1 MRKYRVGT
9 VALLVL
15 GLTGPAAAQQ
25 VVHNDVPAAQAA
37 LVQES
42 LAGSSLEKIR
52 STVVPTA
59 ASPTEAAPFVGTITG
74 RVVVSVT
81 QQPLEA
87 AQVQVVGTQI
97 GGLTAATGRFILQ
110 GVPAGTHQVRVTRLG
125 YRAVTTQVV
134 VQDGQTTEANF
145 QLAEEVLVLD
155 EIVVTGTAGGTRK
168 RAIGNAVESLSADKL
183 TAVAPVKNVDQL
195 LAQRSPGVM
204 MLPGTGQVGTGSAV
218 RIRGNSSITLDNE
231 PIIYIDGVRM
241 DSNPRRGPS
250 QRGGANVSRLNDINP
265 NDIES
270 IEIIKGPAAATLY
283 GTEAS
288 NGVIQIITKRGAT
301 GAPQL
306 SVSSR
311 IGTNWLWNPEGRTG
325 MRYMPDPD
333 HPGQLIGFNVYENE
347 RLHGNGPIFG
357 YGLTQGYNASVRGGN
372 DALRYFASVSRDD
385 DRGIVSWNWDKRLAV
400 RGNLEMNLSE
410 KWNFRF
416 GSAYI
421 QSQTRLAQSSI
432 DNDPFSNLIWSNPRG
447 LNTPTRGWRAAPPEE
462 WGKVESRLDNDR
474 TTTNLELRFQPMNWM
489 THRLVAGID
498 FNTEASWNLWPQMPE
513 GKDHFYGN
521 LGLGSKSVSRGNRRY
536 VTLDYAG
543 SANINWNE
551 YTFTPSVGFQ
561 YFRVRSAFINSSGS
575 EFPAIPIT
583 TVSGG
588 AVRDGG
594 ESFSE
599 NSTAGVYFQQQVG
612 WRDRVFVTGAVRADA
627 NSAFGSEFKA
637 AYYPKVSATWSV
649 SEEPFWTLDWV
660 DQFRIRT
667 AWGAAGKQ
675 PGAIDATRLY
685 GPQIGYKDQP
695 ALSPSAYG
703 NPYLKPERGE
713 ELELGFDASFLEGR
727 LTLEATRYQRA
738 VKDAIIG
745 RPLPPSSGFTGS
757 QIVNVGHL
765 STWGNELSM
774 TARLLQK
781 QSFRWEL
788 DTQYSTMAN
797 KIDDLGGLGFISGS
811 TQSQHRE
818 GYSIGDLF
826 MKRIL
831 SAEIDDKGKVLKAVC
846 DGGTGPQGVDPGG
859 TPVDCGAAPQVWLG
873 HSQPTWQI
881 GVGNTFT
888 LFNNLSFYLRMEGN
902 GGHKQ
907 VNTEIRATHNQS
919 TTEAVLL
926 GNNPI
931 LQATRMIENDR
942 TGVYEAGF
950 LRLREVSANYTLPNR
965 LAGRIGA
972 RSGSVSMGMRN
983 VMMLWT
989 AQHGWN
995 TPRDGSVRESIAN
1008 MITWDPEVRATGQ
1021 AAVDYQTVLP
1031 PTASATMTVRLSF

>member
-1 MRKYRVGT
+1 
-9 VALLVL
+9 VL
-15 GLTGPAAAQQ
+15 AQQ
-25 VVHNDVPAAQAA
+25 VVHNDAPAPQATVVQEIPVGSSPGKARAAAA
-37 LVQES
+37 LVMSGPAAEAP
-42 LAGSSLEKIR
+42 LA
-52 STVVPTA
+52 
-59 ASPTEAAPFVGTITG
+59 GTITG
-74 RVVVSVT
+74 RVVASGT
-81 QQPLEA
+81 QLPLEA
-87 AQVQVVGTQI
+87 VQVQVVGTQI
-97 GGLTAATGRFILQ
+97 GGLTTANGRYLLP
-110 GVPAGTHQVRVTRLG
+110 GVPAGTHEVRVSRLG
-125 YRAVTTQVV
+125 YRTVTTEVV
-134 VQDGQTTEANF
+134 VRDGQPTEANF
-145 QLAEEVLVLD
+145 QLSEEVLVLD
-155 EIVVTGTAGGTRK
+155 EIVVTGTAGGTRR

-183 TAVAPVKNVDQL
+183 TAIAPVKNMDQL

-204 MLPGTGQVGTGSAV
+204 MLPGTGQVGTGSAI
-218 RIRGNSSITLDNE
+218 RIRGNSSISLANE

-241 DSNPRRGPS
+241 DSDSRRGPS

-265 NDIES
+265 ADIES

-288 NGVIQIITKRGAT
+288 NGVVQIITKRGAS
-301 GAPQL
+301 GAPQF

-311 IGTNWLWNPEGRTG
+311 IGTNWLWNPEGRTE

-333 HPGQLIGFNVYENE
+333 NPGQLFGFNVYEHE

-357 YGLTQGYNASVRGGN
+357 YGLLQNYNVNVRGGT
-372 DALRYFASVSRDD
+372 DAVRYFASVSRDD

-410 KWNFRF
+410 KWNVRF

-421 QSQTRLAQSSI
+421 QSQTRLAQGSI
-432 DNDPFSNLIWSNPRG
+432 DTDPFSNLIWSNPRG

-474 TTTNLELRFQPMNWM
+474 TTTNIELRFQPMNWM
-489 THRLVAGID
+489 THRLVAGLD
-498 FNTEASWNLWPQMPE
+498 LNAEASWTLYPQMPE

-536 VTLDYAG
+536 LTLDYAG
-543 SANINWNE
+543 SANIDWNE

-561 YFRVRSAFINSSGS
+561 YYRSQSSFINSSGS

-588 AVRDGG
+588 AVRNGG

-599 NSTAGVYFQQQVG
+599 NATAGVYFQQQVG
-612 WRDRVFVTGAVRADA
+612 WRDRVFVTGAIRADA
-627 NSAFGSEFKA
+627 NSAFGSEFNA
-637 AYYPKVSATWSV
+637 AYYPKVSATWSMH
-649 SEEPFWTLDWV
+649 EEPFWTLDWM

-667 AWGAAGKQ
+667 AWGAAGQQ
-675 PGAIDATRLY
+675 PGTIDATRLY
-685 GPQIGYKDQP
+685 GAVIGYKDAP
-695 ALSPSAYG
+695 ALIPSAYG
-703 NPYLKPERGE
+703 NPHLKPERGE
-713 ELELGFDASFLEGR
+713 ELELGFDASFLGGR

-757 QIVNVGHL
+757 QIVNIGQL
-765 STWGNELSM
+765 SAWGNELAM
-774 TARLLQK
+774 TARLLERP
-781 QSFRWEL
+781 SFRWEL

-797 KIDDLGGLGFISGS
+797 KIDDLGGLGFIGGG

-831 SAEIDDKGKVLKAVC
+831 SAEIDDKGKVLSAIC
-846 DGGTGPQGVDPGG
+846 DGGRGPQGVDPGG
-859 TPVDCGAAPQVWLG
+859 ASVDCGDAPQVWLG

-888 LFNNLSFYLRMEGN
+888 LFNNLSFYLRVEGN

-931 LQATRMIENDR
+931 LQATRSIENDR

-950 LRLREVSANYTLPNR
+950 LRLREISANYTLPNR
-965 LAGRIGA
+965 FAGAMGA
-972 RSGSVSMGMRN
+972 RSGSVSLGMRN

-989 AQHGWN
+989 AQHGWS
-995 TPRDGSVRESIAN
+995 TPRDGAVRESIAN
-1008 MITWDPEVRATGQ
+1008 MITWDPEVRSTGQ

-1031 PTASATMTVRLSF
+1031 PAASATMTIRLSF